1 MHTQT
6 LTLHVSE
13 DVTIMVQISHT
24 EMDTDEFHDE
34 AVDVINNYS
43 YDPEHY
49 RSIKT
54 ETTLY

>member
-6 LTLHVSE
+6 LTLAIDE
-13 DVTIMVQISHT
+13 FTTIMVQISHT
-24 EMDTDEFHDE
+24 EMGTDEFHDE